1 MEEKANLCSARMK
14 DRGPLPGALQWFQ
27 DRRGT
32 GPHGEGRVR
41 RGLPSSPL
49 TLFLCFIG
57 R

>member
-49 TLFLCFIG
+49 TLFL
-57 R
+57 